1 MKKKRY
7 YVFVPPTLHGSS
19 QPSSGFEPDPDPDKH
34 PPPSSLSPTP
44 TPSPNPSTFLA
55 ALFLFIL
62 EHLSTFLL
70 GIQLLQFEPL

>member
-34 PPPSSLSPTP
+34 PLHLLILPLPLPLPTLP
-44 TPSPNPSTFLA
+44 
-55 ALFLFIL
+55 LFLP
-62 EHLSTFLL
+62 LSSYLSL
-70 GIQLLQFEPL
+70 NIYQLFT